1 MTMNFK
7 VFLVCTL
14 TLLVSQLISRQAIQ
28 SAVAQQ
34 VSSKA
39 PPLSPADTIKSM
51 KIQPGYSLT
60 PVLTEPVIHEPSAI
74 AWDGNGRLYVVEMRT
89 YMQDIDGKNQLTPT
103 SRVSRHEDTDG
114 DGIYDKHTIFA
125 DNLSL
130 PRMVLPLND
139 RVIIRETNTLD
150 LKSYQDTDGDGVADK
165 IETVFVGGG
174 RGGNLE
180 HQPSGLIWN
189 IDNWL
194 YTTYSRHR
202 FRVMGG

>member
-1 MTMNFK
+1 MK
-7 VFLVCTL
+7 LRVFLKSSL
-14 TLLVSQLISRQAIQ
+14 SFLLAVS
-28 SAVAQQ
+28 VFAQDAPPKPDAKEE

-39 PPLSPADTIKSM
+39 PPLSPEESIKTM
-51 KIQPGYSLT
+51 EIQPGYSIT
-60 PVLTEPVIHEPSAI
+60 PVLTEPQIHEPSAI
-74 AWDGNGRLYVVEMRT
+74 AWDGNGRMYVVEMRT
-89 YMQDIDGKNQLTPT
+89 YMQEIDGKNQLAPT

-114 DGIYDKHTIFA
+114 DGIYDKHSVFA

-130 PRMVLPLND
+130 PRMVLPLLD

-150 LKSYQDTDGDGVADK
+150 LKSYQDTDDDGVADK
-165 IETVFVGGG
+165 IELWHEGGG

-194 YTTYSRHR
+194 YTT
-202 FRVMGG
+202 